1 MRWLDSITDS
11 IDVSLHKLRE
21 ILKDREAWHSAV
33 HGVAKSRTRLS
44 NGTVR
49 NRVRPGSPEE
59 VCKAHLMKSYTWP
72 SLTAKPY
79 LPPAF
84 HQVPWDPAQQ
94 QQQHGGPDVM
104 DGCWVSLS
112 CLVLTHILDLYNVL
126 PCSSSSLC

>member
-11 IDVSLHKLRE
+11 IDMSLYKLWE
-21 ILKDREAWHSAV
+21 IVKDREAGTLQSMGSQSW
-33 HGVAKSRTRLS
+33 TQLS

-84 HQVPWDPAQQ
+84 HQFPWDPAQQ
-94 QQQHGGPDVM
+94 QRQHGGPDVM
-104 DGCWVSLS
+104 DGCRVSLS
-112 CLVLTHILDLYNVL
+112 CLVLTHILDLYDAL